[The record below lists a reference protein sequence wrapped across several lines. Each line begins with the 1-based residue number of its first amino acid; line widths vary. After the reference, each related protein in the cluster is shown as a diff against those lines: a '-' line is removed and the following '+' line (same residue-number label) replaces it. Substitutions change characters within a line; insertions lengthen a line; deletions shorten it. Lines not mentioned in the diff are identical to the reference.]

1 MRDALPR
8 RILDSVTH
16 VKETPNELKKAGG
29 LVHGLIRGG
38 GVHTLDIYCKFDNKD
53 LI

>member
-16 VKETPNELKKAGG
+16 VKETPSELKKAGG
-29 LVHGLIRGG
+29 LV
-38 GVHTLDIYCKFDNKD
+38 TD
-53 LI
+53 LSGWGCILWTFIENSVTRT